1 MTQHRT
7 LVVFGAGPAL
17 GLSTA
22 RRFAR
27 DGYAVTLVGRNAGT
41 VDPLVAALRADGV
54 RADRLLVDL
63 HDPAAAGAATGELG
77 VPDAVVYAPGGV
89 ERLPVAVADL
99 DAATLATWLPLNLL
113 SPLEIAHVLVPRM
126 AERGSGAFLVAQ
138 GVAVR
143 EVMPE
148 LASVSIGQSALLTY
162 LRSLARTV
170 EQRGVRVASLQIGR
184 LIRGSAA
191 EALVE
196 QGHFDEVQQ
205 GPMPRVDPAEL
216 AERLW
221 ELAQPSAPVELVA

>member
-1 MTQHRT
+1 MAQDKSI
-7 LVVFGAGPAL
+7 VVFGAGPAL

-27 DGYAVTLVGRNAGT
+27 EGHAVTLVGRNATT

-54 RADRLLVDL
+54 TADRLLADL
-63 HDPAAAGAATGELG
+63 ADPAAARAAAEQVGT
-77 VPDAVVYAPGGV
+77 PDVVVYAPGGT
-89 ERLPVAVADL
+89 ERLPVAVSAL

-113 SPLEIAHVLVPRM
+113 SPVDIAHVIVPGM
-126 AERGSGAFLVAQ
+126 VARGSGAFLVAQ

-143 EVMPE
+143 EPMPE
-148 LASVSIGQSALLTY
+148 LGSVSVGQGALLTY
-162 LRSLARTV
+162 LRALARDV
-170 EQRGVRVASLQIGR
+170 EASGVRVASLQIGR

-196 QGHFDEVQQ
+196 QGYYDEVQS
-205 GPMPRVDPAEL
+205 GPMPRVDPDEL

-221 ELAQPSAPVELVA
+221 ELAQPAAPVELVA

>member
-1 MTQHRT
+1 MTQVRS

-17 GLSTA
+17 GLSAA

-27 DGYAVTLVGRNAGT
+27 EGYAVTLVGRNAGT
-41 VDPLVAALRADGV
+41 VDPLVEALRAEG
-54 RADRLLVDL
+54 ATAERLLVDL
-63 HDPAAAGAATGELG
+63 HDPAAAGAAAAELG
-77 VPDAVVYAPGGV
+77 VPDAIVYAPGGV
-89 ERLPVAVADL
+89 ERLPVSVTDL

-138 GVAVR
+138 GIGVRAVL
-143 EVMPE
+143 PE
-148 LASVSIGQSALLTY
+148 LASVSVGQSALLAY
-162 LRSLARTV
+162 LRSLAQAV
-170 EQRGVRVASLQIGR
+170 EDRGVRVASLQIGR

-196 QGHFDEVQQ
+196 QGHYDEVQR

-221 ELAQPSAPVELVA
+221 ELAQPAAPVELVA

>member
-1 MTQHRT
+1 MTQVRS

-27 DGYAVTLVGRNAGT
+27 EGYAVTLVGRNAGT
-41 VDPLVAALRADGV
+41 VDPLVDALRADG
-54 RADRLLVDL
+54 ATAGRLLVDL
-63 HDPAAAGAATGELG
+63 HDPAAAGAAAREIG
-77 VPDAVVYAPGGV
+77 VPDAIVYAPGGV
-89 ERLPVAVADL
+89 ERLPVSVTDL

-148 LASVSIGQSALLTY
+148 LASVSVAQSALLTY
-162 LRSLARTV
+162 LRSLARVV
-170 EQRGVRVASLQIGR
+170 EDRGVRVASLQIGR
-184 LIRGSAA
+184 LIQGSAA
-191 EALVE
+191 AALVE
-196 QGHFDEVQQ
+196 QGYYDEVQK
-205 GPMPRVDPAEL
+205 GPILRVDPAEL

-221 ELAQPSAPVELVA
+221 ELAQPAAPVELVA